1 MNAEQ
6 CERLFA
12 EYEQLEHN
20 ITRLR
25 DYLDRFGGSGDIF
38 DQKLLDEQLA
48 HMCDY
53 SYVLKRR
60 IVNLMI
66 RGIQIPTVKTTDK
79 VNVDNLYN

>member
-12 EYEQLEHN
+12 EYEQLEYN
-20 ITRLR
+20 IIRLR
-25 DYLDRFGGSGDIF
+25 EYLDIFGGSEVF

-79 VNVDNLYN
+79 VNVDKLYN

>member
-25 DYLDRFGGSGDIF
+25 DFLDRFSGSEVF

-53 SYVLKRR
+53 SYILKRR

-66 RGIQIPTVKTTDK
+66 RGAQLPTIKTIDK
-79 VNVDNLYN
+79 VGVDNLYN

>member
-6 CERLFA
+6 CERLFS

-25 DYLDRFGGSGDIF
+25 DFLDRFSGSEVF

-53 SYVLKRR
+53 SYILKQR

-66 RGIQIPTVKTTDK
+66 RGAQLPTVKIIDK
-79 VNVDNLYN
+79 VGVDNLYN